1 MPSIKEKELIAQ
13 ACINLSGKLGGSEV
27 SSAMSRNRILDSTI
41 SVADTTFGV
50 IAKSVVMSS
59 NMSFTIQQAKDAHEA
74 TNLPILLVLGYVQP
88 SIMQTMY
95 DNGISVIDYAGNCMI
110 KHGLLCVNVSG
121 QKNTYRNDT
130 N

>member
-59 NMSFTIQQAKDAHEA
+59 NMSFTGENGACPPNPGGSIH
-74 TNLPILLVLGYVQP
+74 PLL
-88 SIMQTMY
+88 
-95 DNGISVIDYAGNCMI
+95 
-110 KHGLLCVNVSG
+110 
-121 QKNTYRNDT
+121 R
-130 N
+130 

>member
-13 ACINLSGKLGGSEV
+13 ACINLSGKLGGIEI

-95 DNGISVIDYAGNCMI
+95 DNGISVIDCRKLHDQARTLMGECLWSK
-110 KHGLLCVNVSG
+110 KHI
-121 QKNTYRNDT
+121 QE
-130 N
+130 